1 MSDERL
7 QGVTA
12 NSFDAF
18 PDVVAKAAELN
29 AARK

>member
-1 MSDERL
+1 MSGERL

-12 NSFDAF
+12 SFFDAS